1 MYQVV
6 GRRLGHEH
14 ITYPSTEPRGQRLGI
29 DRKIRLPS
37 GQNRTSSSRIRGAIS
52 NRMGRCPA
60 PIESGALHMSHFS
73 LILRAMATHP
83 SANIRNFAIV
93 GHASSGKTVLSE
105 AILACSGA
113 IGRMGRIADGSTAS
127 DYHPSERQRQIST
140 QTSLLRTTWMENKF
154 NIMDTPGYL
163 DFISEAFATLRVADL
178 ALVVVHAQHGIAVGT
193 ERVWNYATEC
203 GIPKIIVIN
212 AMDKQNVNFND
223 ILAEARAHYGP
234 RVFPMNVPVN
244 SGPGFNQILDV
255 LRNDIVTYETTGRG
269 RFTEKA
275 ADGGWKERVIGLH
288 RELIEFIA
296 ESDETLLTKFFD
308 QGGLSEE
315 EFRSGIHSAAQQ
327 QLFIPLFCISAETN
341 VGVARLMDFIAKYGA
356 SPVDR
361 EKVTALDSSGR
372 DVEVMLTGSEP
383 VAQVFKTTNE
393 QHFGELWFFRVY
405 SGSVK
410 IGMDLFNAT
419 RSITE
424 RIGQIYLLNGRERTA
439 VSEIRAGDLGA
450 TVKLKYTRTGD
461 TLCSPNRPVKLPVPI
476 YPKPALQAALQPKA
490 RGEEDRIAAGLAT
503 LHEEDP
509 AFVFSTDSE
518 LRQTIVAA
526 QGELHLDVVAERLR
540 RRFNVHFDLL
550 EPRVRFRETIKLP
563 AEANYRHKKQS
574 GGAGQFG
581 EVALRIT
588 PSARDSGIHF
598 RESLSGQCVD
608 RVFVPS
614 VERGVQ
620 NACGEGILAGYR
632 VVDVSV
638 DFFDGKMHPVDS
650 NDISF
655 QLAGYWAFK
664 EAFLKA
670 RPCLLEPIHSL
681 EIRVPEDCVGKVIG
695 DLSSRR
701 GKVVGMDASGSLQVI
716 HALAPAKELYRY
728 ASQLRSLTGGRGLH
742 TEDFSHYEELPS
754 ELEQQMV
761 EAAKKARLNH

>member
-1 MYQVV
+1 MV
-6 GRRLGHEH
+6 
-14 ITYPSTEPRGQRLGI
+14 
-29 DRKIRLPS
+29 
-37 GQNRTSSSRIRGAIS
+37 SRS
-52 NRMGRCPA
+52 
-60 PIESGALHMSHFS
+60 LHTSHFS
-73 LILRAMATHP
+73 FILGAMATHA

-105 AILACSGA
+105 AMLACSGT
-113 IGRMGRIADGSTAS
+113 IGRMGRIADGSTVS
-127 DYHPSERQRQIST
+127 DYHQSERQRRIST
-140 QTSLLRTTWMENKF
+140 QTSLLRATWMEKKF

-163 DFISEAFATLRVADL
+163 DFISEALAALRVADL
-178 ALVVVHAQHGIAVGT
+178 AIVVVHAQHGIAVGT
-193 ERVWNYATEC
+193 ERVWNCAAQC

-212 AMDKQNVNFND
+212 ALDKQNVNFND
-223 ILAEARAHYGP
+223 ILAKARMQYGP

-244 SGPGFNQILDV
+244 PGPGFNQILDV
-255 LRNDIVTYETTGRG
+255 LRNDIVTYVTTGRG
-269 RFTEKA
+269 WFTEKA
-275 ADGGWKERVIGLH
+275 ADGDWKERVTEIH
-288 RELIEFIA
+288 RELIELIA

-315 EFRSGIHSAAQQ
+315 EFRSGIHSAAQR
-327 QLFIPLFCISAETN
+327 QLFIPLFCISAETD
-341 VGVARLMDFIAKYGA
+341 VGVARLMDFIAKYGS

-361 EKVTALDSSGR
+361 ERVTALDSRGHE
-372 DVEVMLTGSEP
+372 VEVVLTGSEP
-383 VAQVFKTTNE
+383 VAQVFKTMNE
-393 QHFGELWFFRVY
+393 EHFGELWFFRVY

-410 IGMDLFNAT
+410 IGTDLFNAT
-419 RSITE
+419 RGITE

-439 VSEIRAGDLGA
+439 VSELRAGDLGA
-450 TVKLKYTRTGD
+450 TVKLKHTHTGD
-461 TLCSPNRPVKLPVPI
+461 TLCSPGRPVKLPVPV
-476 YPKPALQAALQPKA
+476 YPKPTLHAALQPQA
-490 RGEEDRIAAGLAT
+490 RGEEDKIAAGLST
-503 LHEEDP
+503 LREEDP
-509 AFVFSTDSE
+509 AFVFTTDSE

-550 EPRVRFRETIKLP
+550 EPRVRFRETIKAP

-588 PSARDSGIHF
+588 PSVRDSGIDF
-598 RESLSGQCVD
+598 RESLSGQCGD

-614 VERGVQ
+614 VERGVH

-632 VVDVSV
+632 VVDVGI

-701 GKVVGMDASGSLQVI
+701 GKVVGMDASGNLQVI

-754 ELEQQMV
+754 ELEQQV
-761 EAAKKARLNH
+761 IEAAKKARLNH